1 MILKSFEIENNLS
14 KLLKYKFILIY
25 GENAGLKEDLKKKII
40 TLKKKAEIINLY
52 QEDVLKNK
60 DVLLNEVQNTSLFS
74 EEKIIILNQI
84 NDKYFA
90 EIEGLLNRKENIII
104 ILIGDLLEK
113 KSKLRNLFEKK
124 TNLGII
130 PCYQDNEI
138 TLRNLIKNELSDFK
152 NLETNLINMII
163 NYSNLNRKTIKNN
176 LDKIKSFYDKRIL
189 SEDSLET
196 LLNSDRNEMFENIR
210 DAALSGDKLKL
221 NDLLD
226 NFVFSNEDVYQ
237 YLNMINYRFIKSL
250 NIHKQNESY
259 NDLNVTISKMKPPV
273 FWKDRPVYL
282 KMLKKWDKQSVIEV
296 LKYLAKVENKIKK
309 NSTINSLTII
319 KNSITNICAN
329 SWTYF

>member
-1 MILKSFEIENNLS
+1 
-14 KLLKYKFILIY
+14 
-25 GENAGLKEDLKKKII
+25 
-40 TLKKKAEIINLY
+40 
-52 QEDVLKNK
+52 
-60 DVLLNEVQNTSLFS
+60 
-74 EEKIIILNQI
+74 
-84 NDKYFA
+84 
-90 EIEGLLNRKENIII
+90 
-104 ILIGDLLEK
+104 
-113 KSKLRNLFEKK
+113 LRNLFEKK

-237 YLNMINYRFIKSL
+237 YLNMINYRFIKIL

-309 NSTINSLTII
+309 NSSINSLTII
-319 KNSITNICAN
+319 KNSITNICTN